1 MKSVKAYKS
10 LGILHIEDKAKQRK
24 ICFFLFMVFQFN
36 ALCKLIFKFQESRS
50 HNIFIDILLFIC
62 GMLILFFTFKQ
73 VKNDVSN
80 QISKDSI
87 RDYEFKPN
95 RFEVYG
101 QLIIHLNNGRK
112 RIIVIDN
119 GLQLEVFSKEIE
131 SLGIPQKM
139 KNEKNS
145 NR

>member
-1 MKSVKAYKS
+1 MKSVIAHKS
-10 LGILHIEDKAKQRK
+10 SDILQIEDQAKLNRNNL
-24 ICFFLFMVFQFN
+24 IIFLTIQ
-36 ALCKLIFKFQESRS
+36 
-50 HNIFIDILLFIC
+50 LLFSTNLLLKIIEKESSFTLKLFF
-62 GMLILFFTFKQ
+62 MILFFLIILVSIIYQLK
-73 VKNDVSN
+73 KDVSK
-80 QISKDSI
+80 QLLKDTI